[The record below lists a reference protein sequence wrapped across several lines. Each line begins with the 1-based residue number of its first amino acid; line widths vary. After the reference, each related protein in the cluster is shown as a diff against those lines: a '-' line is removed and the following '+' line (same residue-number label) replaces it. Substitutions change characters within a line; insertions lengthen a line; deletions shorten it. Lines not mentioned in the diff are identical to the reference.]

1 MRALGGAVLITG
13 GAACAWLALPR
24 AGATRTAAL
33 AAVALALFAVSHPL
47 GDAIGA
53 WPAVLACAGALAGAA
68 AALARG
74 RA

>member
-1 MRALGGAVLITG
+1 M
-13 GAACAWLALPR
+13 CAWLALPR
-24 AGATRTAAL
+24 AGAAGTAAL
-33 AAVALALFAVSHPL
+33 VAIGLGLFAVSHPL

-53 WPAVLACAGALAGAA
+53 WPAVLVCAAVLAGAA